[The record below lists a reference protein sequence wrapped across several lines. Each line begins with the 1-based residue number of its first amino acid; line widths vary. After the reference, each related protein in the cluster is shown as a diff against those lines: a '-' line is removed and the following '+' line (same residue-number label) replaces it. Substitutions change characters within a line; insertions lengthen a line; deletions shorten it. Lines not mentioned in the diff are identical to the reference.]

1 MDWKYGVKR
10 ELGFIRKIFIPWVY
24 IFIVLSIAFFTF
36 PINSPISI
44 NLLAIA
50 EQELLPE
57 DVNFI
62 VTTPTTAFVA
72 ASWLSILLSFIVTF
86 PILLFKF
93 ATYLSPALKANERKS
108 LLIIILPSFLLFLG
122 GAIFTYK
129 IIIPPTF
136 DFLYGYADTVG
147 ALTFFAVDDF
157 ISLIFGLIMV
167 GGFVF
172 LLPIFMILLSKL
184 GLIEASFWAK
194 NMKIAMLTI
203 LIFTAV
209 ITPDG
214 SGITMLLL
222 STPIAVLY
230 FAGYAIIKYSE

>member
-10 ELGFIRKIFIPWVY
+10 EMGFIRKIFIPWVY
-24 IFIVLSIAFFTF
+24 VFIVLSVVFFAF
-36 PINSPISI
+36 PIKSPLVI
-44 NLLAIA
+44 NLLNTAQ
-50 EQELLPE
+50 QELLPE
-57 DVNFI
+57 DVDFI

-72 ASWLSILLSFIVTF
+72 ASWLSIMLSFIVTF
-86 PILLFKF
+86 PLLLFRF
-93 ATYLSPALKANERKS
+93 ATYLSPALKANEKKS

-122 GAIFTYK
+122 GAVFTYK
-129 IIIPPTF
+129 FIIPPTF
-136 DFLYGYADTVG
+136 NFLYGFADTVG
-147 ALTFFAVDDF
+147 ALSFFAVDDF

-184 GLIEASFWAK
+184 GLIEANFWIRNAK
-194 NMKIAMLTI
+194 VAVLSI
-203 LIFTAV
+203 LIFTAIV
-209 ITPDG
+209 TPDG

-230 FAGYAIIKYSE
+230 FTGYAIIKYSE